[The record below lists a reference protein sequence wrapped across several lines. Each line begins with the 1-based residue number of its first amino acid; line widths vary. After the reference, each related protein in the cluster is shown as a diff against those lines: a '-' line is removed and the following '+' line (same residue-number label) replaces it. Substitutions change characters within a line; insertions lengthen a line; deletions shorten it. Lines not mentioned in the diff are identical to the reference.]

1 MKKFIAIV
9 SLCLALLMPL
19 NIFAL
24 AENDYDS
31 EIVEI
36 VSPRYAEVNAIFMR
50 LTISDAGRAD
60 CYTQVLI
67 DSGYTVELEVKLQ
80 KLDGKWTDVKTWTT
94 TGERRITIDEPWY
107 VVRGYDYRLRITA
120 TVHDQY
126 GNFIEAPFE
135 YSNIV
140 EFY

>member
-1 MKKFIAIV
+1 MKKAFSIV
-9 SLCLALLMPL
+9 LLCMALLMPL
-19 NIFAL
+19 NIFAY
-24 AENDYDS
+24 AEDLDS
-31 EIVEI
+31 EVIEV
-36 VSPRYAEVNAIFMR
+36 VSPRYKEVETIYMR
-50 LTISDAGRAD
+50 LTISDSGRAE
-60 CYTQVLI
+60 CYTQVQI
-67 DSGYTVELEVKLQ
+67 DTGYTVELEVKLQ
-80 KLDGKWTDVKTWTT
+80 KLDGKWTDVRTWTT
-94 TGERRITIDEPWY
+94 TGQERITIEEPWY

>member
-1 MKKFIAIV
+1 MKKALIIFLLLTI
-9 SLCLALLMPL
+9 LAMPL
-19 NIFAL
+19 NVFAL
-24 AENDYDS
+24 AEDYYDS
-31 EIVEI
+31 EVVEV
-36 VSPRYAEVNAIFMR
+36 VSPRYKEVQTIYMS
-50 LTISDAGRAD
+50 LEISDSGRAD
-60 CYTQVLI
+60 CYTSVQI
-67 DSGYTVELEVKLQ
+67 AYGYTVELEVKLQ